1 LGMFDLTD
9 SSINYF
15 PVEKSN
21 DGDVPYPL
29 WFVPS
34 LL

>member
-1 LGMFDLTD
+1 MFGLIDN
-9 SSINYF
+9 SINYF
-15 PVEKSN
+15 PVETSKDG

-34 LL
+34 VW

>member
-1 LGMFDLTD
+1 MFDLTD

-15 PVEKSN
+15 PLEKSN
-21 DGDVPYPL
+21 DGDGDVPYPM